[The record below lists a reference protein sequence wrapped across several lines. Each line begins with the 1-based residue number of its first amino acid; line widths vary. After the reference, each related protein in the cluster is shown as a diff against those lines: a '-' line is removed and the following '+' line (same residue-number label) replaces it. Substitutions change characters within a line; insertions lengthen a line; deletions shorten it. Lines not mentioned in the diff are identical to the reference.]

1 MRNVTPRSHRIFHFC
16 FTTYYFCFLTC
27 HKTDLGDSWMC
38 RKHER
43 TGQSNISVFWC
54 CITFIKA
61 IHVHNISVF
70 WCCISFIKAIHV
82 HNISLSALQK
92 VQPRNAKTTRTLASV
107 KYSQKELFDTVES
120 EFTGSSDKFDVFWFQ
135 TALSIVERML
145 EKQLSRKILKVLNQR
160 NTDDFTDLT
169 TRYVSQLH
177 NFVWYIDGHD
187 KYMYSRMHWWIFA
200 ENVMARRFCFK

>member
-1 MRNVTPRSHRIFHFC
+1 MRNVTPWRHRIFHFC
-16 FTTYYFCFLTC
+16 FTIYYFCFLTC

-43 TGQSNISVFWC
+43 TAQSNISVFWC
-54 CITFIKA
+54 CIT
-61 IHVHNISVF
+61 
-70 WCCISFIKAIHV
+70 FIKAIHV

-177 NFVWYIDGHD
+177 NFVWYIDGHE